1 MSVQPGERLWYK
13 ESRSGLKSGA
23 PAGTI
28 HTGGVKLLFM
38 ILQDGSL
45 YQEHMPSRN
54 SAQFAVDLMR
64 PRWAEWMGE
73 RLDIEV
79 VS

>member
-1 MSVQPGERLWYK
+1 
-13 ESRSGLKSGA
+13 
-23 PAGTI
+23 
-28 HTGGVKLLFM
+28 M

-45 YQEHMPSRN
+45 HQEHMPSRN
-54 SAQFAVDLMR
+54 NAQSAVDLMR